1 MSYDAL
7 FGMDESVAPTKRE
20 TYSCSESGE
29 KWETLNYNSF
39 TVTHS
44 KCGDDSA
51 RASKPFPTAP
61 FAHIGFRCVVPSG
74 DRSRFSVVGAPIKQ
88 PPLSFSSAID
98 QGHSWSS
105 IIDSRCPGRTEEETA
120 TERFLSHS
128 MDAKSEHP
136 GRADVRP
143 DEIAGTNYS
152 YSNVSKGNPLDSL
165 HSAGYCVSVAPEMV
179 KE

>member
-61 FAHIGFRCVVPSG
+61 FAYIGFRCVVPSG

-88 PPLSFSSAID
+88 LPLSFSSAID

-120 TERFLSHS
+120 PKRVHYT
-128 MDAKSEHP
+128 
-136 GRADVRP
+136 
-143 DEIAGTNYS
+143 